1 MLMPDIIQ
9 CPECGKE
16 VSTVN
21 SRCAGCGRYFPLKAE
36 AAAGAGKPVPANN
49 VIQGGGLKAFS
60 AIGIGALL
68 FIFLTMALY
77 RYIPGRDAVKTPPAR
92 ANNPAAQAG
101 GSGADKETIPA
112 GAPAP
117 TVMVPLKR
125 SLAEIEKLYANN
137 MQFEG
142 SALIGSGPLA
152 GGTRK
157 IYSTGT
163 AIDELLLKEDR
174 LYKRSLAFNI
184 AEIEGKVSSFCS
196 TVYILALYP
205 TAYDKQYS
213 LETVPDEIRAKA
225 ELFGAKC
232 AALRAAGGQ
241 AAEQYEVDGD
251 YAFGCVNQDNAR
263 LKFEVGSEALS
274 RAEKI

>member
-21 SRCAGCGRYFPLKAE
+21 SRCAGCGRHFPLMAE

-49 VIQGGGLKAFS
+49 VVQGGGLKAFS
-60 AIGIGALL
+60 ATGIGALL
-68 FIFLTMALY
+68 FIFLAMALY
-77 RYIPGRDAVKTPPAR
+77 RYIPGRDPANAPPV
-92 ANNPAAQAG
+92 QAL
-101 GSGADKETIPA
+101 GSAADKGTVPA
-112 GAPAP
+112 GASVPP
-117 TVMVPLKR
+117 GMVPLKR

-142 SALIGSGPLA
+142 SAMIGSGPLA

-157 IYSTGT
+157 LYSTGT

-213 LETVPDEIRAKA
+213 LETVPEEIRARA

-232 AALRAAGGQ
+232 AALQAAGGQ
-241 AAEQYEVDGD
+241 AAEQYESDGD

-263 LKFEVGSEALS
+263 LKFEVGSEALFK
-274 RAEKI
+274 AEKI